1 MVPDGHLGKHH
12 YVAAQLL
19 QRDIRTVAPDNADFL
34 KLFRTGEAWALTEA
48 NCRGQFDIRT
58 ASRALK
64 MHENLD
70 VERVKGY

>member
-1 MVPDGHLGKHH
+1 VSAEGHLGKQH

-19 QRDIRTVAPDNADFL
+19 QRDIRAVALDNADFL
-34 KLFRTGEAWALTEA
+34 KPFRTGEAWALTEA
-48 NCRGQFDIRT
+48 NGGGQFDIRT
-58 ASRALK
+58 ASLALK